1 MFHQAN
7 LRVADVATTTI
18 NGVTKQRS
26 LYQMWA
32 ETIGPAFTKLAN
44 WPLIAIKEDQLVSV
58 FTTRMTKDKCNPTT
72 QLIYAHSG
80 NVTTITGFTVGATGN
95 TCAAP
100 IPVTL
105 PSGNVTSLQGSTVEQ
120 VGNDPMTLWVTLS
133 GAAKTFTLTTP
144 ITLT

>member
-7 LRVADVATTTI
+7 LRVADVDTTTI

-32 ETIGPAFTKLAN
+32 ETIGPTLTSLVN
-44 WPLIAIKEDQLVSV
+44 WPLIAIKEDDLVNV
-58 FTTRMTKDKCNPTT
+58 FTARMAKDNCNPTT

-80 NVTTITGFTVGATGN
+80 NTTTVTGFIVGATGN
-95 TCAAP
+95 TCPQP

-105 PSGNVTSLQGSTVEQ
+105 PGGNVTSLQGSTVEQ

-133 GAAKTFTLTTP
+133 GAAKTFTLTAP